1 MITSISIIHSF
12 IVGKDAFDLILCGAK
27 AVQVATCH
35 WIEGPSCFERISNE
49 LKLIM
54 IEKGYS
60 CIEDFRGKLK
70 PYQKPTKKD
79 HDVKGVSTNDDDN
92 NNNNNVDDRGKASLE
107 SNTIIIYTLMSIIV
121 ILLAIIGVLS
131 SKLNE
136 YY

>member
-1 MITSISIIHSF
+1 M
-12 IVGKDAFDLILCGAK
+12 ILCGAK

-35 WIEGPSCFERISNE
+35 WIEGPTCFERISNE

-70 PYQKPTKKD
+70 PYQKPTKKE
-79 HDVKGVSTNDDDN
+79 HDVKGVSTNDDN
-92 NNNNNVDDRGKASLE
+92 NNNNIDVDDRGKVSLV
-107 SNTIIIYTLMSIIV
+107 SNTIIYMLMSIIV

>member
-1 MITSISIIHSF
+1 M
-12 IVGKDAFDLILCGAK
+12 ILCGAK

-35 WIEGPSCFERISNE
+35 WIEGPTCFERISNE

-70 PYQKPTKKD
+70 PYQKPTKKE
-79 HDVKGVSTNDDDN
+79 HDLKETSTTNDDDN
-92 NNNNNVDDRGKASLE
+92 DNYVDNRGNVSLV
-107 SNTIIIYTLMSIIV
+107 SNTIIYALMSIIV
-121 ILLAIIGVLS
+121 VLLAIIGVLS

>member
-12 IVGKDAFDLILCGAK
+12 IIGKDAFDLILCGAK

-70 PYQKPTKKD
+70 PYQKPTKKE
-79 HDVKGVSTNDDDN
+79 HDVKGVSTNDDDDN
-92 NNNNNVDDRGKASLE
+92 NNNDVDDRGKVSLE

>member
-70 PYQKPTKKD
+70 PYQKPTKKE

-92 NNNNNVDDRGKASLE
+92 NNNDVDDRGKVSLE

>member
-1 MITSISIIHSF
+1 VITSISIIHSF
-12 IVGKDAFDLILCGAK
+12 IIGKDAFDLILCGAK

-70 PYQKPTKKD
+70 PYQKPTKKE
-79 HDVKGVSTNDDDN
+79 HDVKGVSSNDDDDN
-92 NNNNNVDDRGKASLE
+92 NNNDVDDRGKVSLE

>member
-1 MITSISIIHSF
+1 VITSISIIHSF
-12 IVGKDAFDLILCGAK
+12 IIGKDAFDLILCGAK

-70 PYQKPTKKD
+70 PYQKPTKKE
-79 HDVKGVSTNDDDN
+79 HDVKGVSTNDDDDN
-92 NNNNNVDDRGKASLE
+92 NNNDVDDRGKVSLE

>member
-1 MITSISIIHSF
+1 MNISFIHSF

-70 PYQKPTKKD
+70 PYQKPTKKE
-79 HDVKGVSTNDDDN
+79 HDVKGVSTNDDDDN
-92 NNNNNVDDRGKASLE
+92 NNNDVDDRGKVSLE